1 MVRISFVI
9 VILAKV
15 NNNYIL
21 LRDKSFQLV
30 NQNKHINANE
40 SSVDNIIKSD
50 DEEIHDDALDFDL
63 SKEVNKVDTDI
74 KNGDPNFYYGLK
86 RFLLAYQKARNT
98 NIQLFLQNNEITRKY
113 YKKNW
118 NKRLNQGK
126 KSKRSFENMENIDP
140 QTIPPR
146 KKEQLKRNIRQQ
158 SQ

>member
-1 MVRISFVI
+1 MEEDKTALSFLNTNLLPITSIPDNNI
-9 VILAKV
+9 V
-15 NNNYIL
+15 
-21 LRDKSFQLV
+21 DKSFQLV

-74 KNGDPNFYYGLK
+74 KNGDPNFHYGRK
-86 RFLLAYQKARNT
+86 S
-98 NIQLFLQNNEITRKY
+98 NN
-113 YKKNW
+113 NGS
-118 NKRLNQGK
+118 KRLNQGK

>member
-1 MVRISFVI
+1 MEEDKTALSFLNTNLLPITSIPDNNI
-9 VILAKV
+9 V
-15 NNNYIL
+15 
-21 LRDKSFQLV
+21 DKSFQLV

-74 KNGDPNFYYGLK
+74 KNGDPNFHYGNNK
-86 RFLLAYQKARNT
+86 QIKVQVT
-98 NIQLFLQNNEITRKY
+98 SIQRRKSNN
-113 YKKNW
+113 NGS
-118 NKRLNQGK
+118 KRLNQGK